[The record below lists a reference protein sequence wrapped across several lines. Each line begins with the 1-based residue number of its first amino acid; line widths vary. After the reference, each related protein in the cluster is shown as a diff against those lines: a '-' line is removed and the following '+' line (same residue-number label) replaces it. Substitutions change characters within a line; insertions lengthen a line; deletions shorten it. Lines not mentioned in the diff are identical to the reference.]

1 MAELMIIQQMCWL
14 VHSLW
19 LFSGAGSIISIVI
32 DPLLW
37 SQFFCLL
44 FVLSRCSREH
54 LCQRHMQPNHWL
66 WSFEPTNQCVTVQ
79 SLQPSNQSKDEQTQ
93 VGCCRGS
100 KYWLLFVFGSTSAL
114 FLNHSPSLQA
124 AGFGSIWF
132 KSLCREKSHESINQ
146 LYFVPWL

>member
-1 MAELMIIQQMCWL
+1 MLICFQSAVKHEGNFCKTTLNKNRNVSSSNENMVELMTIQQMCWL

-19 LFSGAGSIISIVI
+19 LFSGVGSIIIIVI

-37 SQFFCLL
+37 SQLSVIILKSRMMFFCLL

-93 VGCCRGS
+93 VGCC
-100 KYWLLFVFGSTSAL
+100 W
-114 FLNHSPSLQA
+114 A
-124 AGFGSIWF
+124 ANIDY
-132 KSLCREKSHESINQ
+132 C
-146 LYFVPWL
+146 